1 MGEIEDEISKSTVTL
16 DTQYYQKLCEVII
29 QQQKMIDIYQDL
41 MERNDREAELKD
53 EVIKQLKESIKLRD
67 KTLIEYN
74 KLKECLGYE

>member
-1 MGEIEDEISKSTVTL
+1 MGAIEDEMSKSTVTL

-29 QQQKMIDIYQDL
+29 QQQKIIDIYQDL

-67 KTLIEYN
+67 KTLIEYD
-74 KLKECLGYE
+74 KLKKNA